1 MTRVSAMI
9 RPPLFIGSAVAVKCP
24 QSRQLVSPVIMRVS
38 SMSSHPEKQRR
49 LSPRTL
55 KLAIDLPQV
64 RILCHLILPL
74 RHFDHILTITV
85 NRERERW
92 WGKGESSQD
101 SSNFSSIIGSCGSER
116 YIPVAF
122 NTGGTLAHV
131 TIGTIESRPQESRPA
146 CRTARVVETSSIGVQ
161 AVA

>member
-9 RPPLFIGSAVAVKCP
+9 CPPLFIGSAVAVKCP
-24 QSRQLVSPVIMRVS
+24 QSRQLVSAVIMRVS

-85 NRERERW
+85 NRERKRW

-116 YIPVAF
+116 YIPVVVRQSSF
-122 NTGGTLAHV
+122 DRKKKRRYPSQHTSFSSLTR
-131 TIGTIESRPQESRPA
+131 RPP
-146 CRTARVVETSSIGVQ
+146 
-161 AVA
+161 

>member
-64 RILCHLILPL
+64 RILCHLIFPL

-85 NRERERW
+85 NRERKRW
-92 WGKGESSQD
+92 WSKGASSCATRPSAGSALAARKRVKTAGANLLLERVSQD
-101 SSNFSSIIGSCGSER
+101 A
-116 YIPVAF
+116 PVHT
-122 NTGGTLAHV
+122 NV
-131 TIGTIESRPQESRPA
+131 TVASRLTTNDAQIQ
-146 CRTARVVETSSIGVQ
+146 CK
-161 AVA
+161 